1 MGASYTAAQK
11 AATRKYINSTD
22 QIRVRTGKGNLDYIK
37 EHAKGMGETLGEFVN
52 RAIMEAIYRD
62 RGDVFVEK
70 TYSDEYGISGN
81 LLLSRDNNYEIE
93 YLLDGKRRIKVLDKQ
108 SDVPSNYVSD
118 YAWMSLENE
127 YENELLGGE

>member
-1 MGASYTAAQK
+1 
-11 AATRKYINSTD
+11 
-22 QIRVRTGKGNLDYIK
+22 
-37 EHAKGMGETLGEFVN
+37 MGETLGEFVN